1 MSVGFLASPLM
12 TQLLAL
18 RLPPDDYA
26 IFGSGPMLA
35 HDLKADVG
43 DLDLVARG
51 AAWAEAVKLCDP
63 TPAPSG
69 SGLMV
74 ELDGGSLQIFS
85 AWTSADWDV
94 DRLIDDAEVIGG
106 IRFVPLPL
114 VLAWKRQSGRPKDLA
129 DIELIEAYLG

>member
-1 MSVGFLASPLM
+1 MSVAFLASPLVAR
-12 TQLLAL
+12 LLAL

-26 IFGSGPMLA
+26 VFGSGPMLA

-43 DLDLVARG
+43 DLDVLARG
-51 AAWAEAVKLCDP
+51 PAWAMAVTLGEP

-94 DRLIDDAEVIGG
+94 DRLIDGAELIGG

-129 DIELIEAYLG
+129 DIKLIEAHLG